1 MYYKREIPEA
11 YQGIIE
17 DLAKVIYDK
26 DQFVIHDLFH
36 LEKNNGVG
44 FWQRYAENNWL
55 KKGIKNFR
63 EVLVFSDHT
72 KIQLE
77 SIFPSAIG
85 KTKLIKPF
93 VDGQIQPLDDDAKDA
108 IRYHVAE
115 GNAYFLY
122 DGPVHAAANLVEL
135 LKGFSIF
142 KKKIGSN
149 MKLVLSG
156 VQGEYSQSFLQSLET
171 YKFRTEVILTGNLSF
186 DKRIELLSSAYA
198 LIHSCKWERFGMP
211 VPLAMK
217 AGVAVLVP
225 DHSVHS
231 EMAGMAGMFFN
242 EKDPAD
248 IGEKIIRIYRD
259 EQIRTEMIGTGLQRI
274 KGWE

>member
-1 MYYKREIPEA
+1 MYYKPEIPKA

-17 DLAKVIYDK
+17 DLANLVYDK

-55 KKGIKNFR
+55 KKGIKNSR
-63 EVLVFSDHT
+63 EIMVFSDNT
-72 KIQLE
+72 KNQLE
-77 SIFPSAIG
+77 SFFPLAVG
-85 KTKLIKPF
+85 KIKFIKPL
-93 VDGQIQPLDDDAKDA
+93 VDDRIQPLDDDAKDA
-108 IRYHVAE
+108 VRYHVAE

-122 DGPVHAAANLVEL
+122 DGPVHPAANLIEL

-156 VQGEYSQSFLQSLET
+156 IQGKYSESFLQSLET

-186 DKRIELLSSAYA
+186 EKRIELLSSAYA

-211 VPLAMK
+211 VPLAMR

-274 KGWE
+274 KNWE

>member
-1 MYYKREIPEA
+1 MYYKPEIPEA

-17 DLAKVIYDK
+17 ALAKLVCDK

-55 KKGIKNFR
+55 KKGIKNSR
-63 EVLVFSDHT
+63 EILVFSNNT
-72 KIQLE
+72 KDQLG
-77 SIFPSAIG
+77 SVFPSSVG

-93 VDGQIQPLDDDAKDA
+93 VDDHIQPLDDDAKDA
-108 IRYHVAE
+108 VRYHVAE

-122 DGPVHAAANLVEL
+122 DGPVHTAANLIEL

-156 VQGEYSQSFLQSLET
+156 VQGKYSELLLQSLET
-171 YKFRTEVILTGNLSF
+171 YKYRTEVVLTGNLSF
-186 DKRIELLSSAYA
+186 EKRVELLSSAYA

-211 VPLAMK
+211 VPIAMK

-259 EQIRTEMIGTGLQRI
+259 EQMRTEMIGTGLQRI
-274 KGWE
+274 KSWE

>member
-1 MYYKREIPEA
+1 MYYKPEIPEA

-17 DLAKVIYDK
+17 DLAKLVCDK

-55 KKGIKNFR
+55 KKGIKYSR
-63 EVLVFSDHT
+63 EILVFSNNT
-72 KIQLE
+72 KDQLG
-77 SIFPSAIG
+77 SYFPSSVG
-85 KTKLIKPF
+85 KTNLIKPF
-93 VDGQIQPLDDDAKDA
+93 VDDQIQPLDDDAKDA
-108 IRYHVAE
+108 VRYHVAE
-115 GNAYFLY
+115 GNAYFLC
-122 DGPVHAAANLVEL
+122 DGPVHAASNLVEL

-156 VQGEYSQSFLQSLET
+156 VQGKYSEPLLQSLET
-171 YKFRTEVILTGNLSF
+171 YKYRNEVVLTGNLSF
-186 DKRIELLSSAYA
+186 EKRIELLSSAYA

-211 VPLAMK
+211 VPVAMK
-217 AGVAVLVP
+217 AGVAVVVP
-225 DHSVHS
+225 DNSVHS

-259 EQIRTEMIGTGLQRI
+259 EQMRTEMIGTGLQRI
-274 KGWE
+274 KSWE